1 MTVADILGL
10 VLLLLVLTTVVVVG
24 FFGRPRQEL
33 SRASRALTR
42 AGGGQIQIGGW
53 LEDLAKGDL
62 IGPRRETVRRIVYLF
77 EEVATVFNRQSR
89 DTTRTD
95 LFDQLNKAGKMLTG
109 TGSTVPANALCE
121 LVETSVNEHR
131 DFDNAGRAL
140 VMLVAG
146 ILIQGG
152 IILGIFMWLDALT
165 DFDYLKDELLG
176 IKTITLLGVVI
187 SGVIG
192 SLARAVFD
200 ARAGKNIP
208 ANFLELFVT
217 AFSRPMLGAILVL
230 FVYLL
235 FLSDVIGNPFP
246 SVGESVPDKLNRGDF
261 FLIGIAFAVGF
272 NDTLGLNLSG
282 RISGFLT
289 PDRGRRREGTEEPE

>member
-1 MTVADILGL
+1 
-10 VLLLLVLTTVVVVG
+10 
-24 FFGRPRQEL
+24 
-33 SRASRALTR
+33 
-42 AGGGQIQIGGW
+42 
-53 LEDLAKGDL
+53 
-62 IGPRRETVRRIVYLF
+62 
-77 EEVATVFNRQSR
+77 
-89 DTTRTD
+89 
-95 LFDQLNKAGKMLTG
+95 MLTG

-152 IILGIFMWLDALT
+152 IILGIFMWLDSLT

-200 ARAGKNIP
+200 ARAG
-208 ANFLELFVT
+208 
-217 AFSRPMLGAILVL
+217 
-230 FVYLL
+230 
-235 FLSDVIGNPFP
+235 
-246 SVGESVPDKLNRGDF
+246 
-261 FLIGIAFAVGF
+261 
-272 NDTLGLNLSG
+272 
-282 RISGFLT
+282 
-289 PDRGRRREGTEEPE
+289 